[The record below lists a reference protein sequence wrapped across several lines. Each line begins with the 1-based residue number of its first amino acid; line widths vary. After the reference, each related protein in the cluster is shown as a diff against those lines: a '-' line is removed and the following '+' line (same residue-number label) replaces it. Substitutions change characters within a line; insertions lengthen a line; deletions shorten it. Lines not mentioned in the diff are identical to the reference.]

1 MKVLQKKGSI
11 ISAIFGGYRQALELS
26 QKRYSELY
34 TERAAN
40 AIAFYDDFLNN
51 LIVRFDNFQEPSLRR
66 KIQREIES
74 FFGRDEIQFVAIDG
88 TCKKDPF
95 NDFMV
100 FSSVAYGVRGTIS
113 LQGDPPTIQYKRR
126 GMDEDI
132 SFVAYVPVPFAE
144 IEDVA
149 NPERLEDFVVT
160 DQDKVDLSN
169 IQNTLMQLAEVYL
182 AYEIARSTFSD
193 GVRLILMD
201 HSPSSIM
208 ASTEVGTT
216 KDKIGLLGYQVGQR
230 TLNERDAI
238 VVYAHPFNE
247 DLGLPS
253 TKRFRMYNAVIAE
266 VERQKIRVGQQLDLT
281 DLAKRDAQRKNI
293 TVDEWFSEWEVHYKR
308 NKKAINSIG
317 KYDAKNKKFIP
328 SFDYESSWRD
338 SVRLFEDICY
348 QLFRKKEQEALIY
361 EATDPDDPTKTRRRW
376 MSPNDVKFLVSI
388 GLRALIEECWKNR
401 VMLLGIVKDSQ
412 SRYFTRNYY
421 GVMRYTK
428 VYESIDVKPQPW
440 TDRIVLEDIA
450 YGVSEITA
458 PWATTKFDSCFMTLH
473 LGKSEGSNEIEPMGV
488 RGDIVNQERLFARS
502 LGQFFLRR
510 RDDKASPL
518 MGHVIFMDRLL
529 QPHWDSELCEH
540 DDAQVVT
547 NELGTIQPF
556 LHRENT
562 VDNPGQR
569 VAMYFLDTLTRN
581 LFPEAIGHPDPLH
594 KADWGAKT
602 VGRKVAQIIAD
613 STISFLANPLSKT
626 LRSIRDSIKR

>member
-1 MKVLQKKGSI
+1 MQRKGSI
-11 ISAIFGGYRQALELS
+11 ISGIFSGYRRALDLS
-26 QKRYSELY
+26 QKRYTDLY

-40 AIAFYDDFLNN
+40 AIAFYEDFLKN
-51 LIVRFDNFQEPSLRR
+51 LIVGFDNFQEASLRR
-66 KIQREIES
+66 RIRREVEA

-95 NDFMV
+95 TDFMV
-100 FSSVAYGVRGTIS
+100 FSSIAYGVRGEIS
-113 LQGDPPTIQYKRR
+113 LQGDPPKIQYKRR
-126 GMDEDI
+126 GVDEDI

-160 DQDKVDLSN
+160 DQEKVDLSS
-169 IQNTLMQLAEVYL
+169 IHNTLMQLAEVYL
-182 AYEIARSTFSD
+182 AYEMARSTSPD
-193 GVRLILMD
+193 RARLILMD

-208 ASTEVGTT
+208 ASAEVGTSR
-216 KDKIGLLGYQVGQR
+216 DKIGLLGYQVGQR

-247 DLGLPS
+247 DLSLPS
-253 TKRFRMYNAVIAE
+253 SKRFRLYNAIIAE
-266 VERQKIRVGQQLDLT
+266 VVRKRIRVGQQLDLT
-281 DLAKRDAQRKNI
+281 DFAKRDAQRKNI
-293 TVDEWFSEWEVHYKR
+293 TIDEWFSEWQVHYQR
-308 NKKAINSIG
+308 NTKAINRLG
-317 KYDAKNKKFIP
+317 KYDATNETFTPI
-328 SFDYESSWRD
+328 FDYEYSWRD
-338 SVRLFEDICY
+338 SIRLFEDICY
-348 QLFRKKEQEALIY
+348 RLFKDKDQEALIY
-361 EATDPDDPTKTRRRW
+361 ETPDEDDPTKIRRRW

-421 GVMRYTK
+421 GVMRHAE
-428 VYESIDVKPQPW
+428 VYDAIDVKPLPW

-458 PWATTKFDSCFMTLH
+458 PWAITEFDSCFMTLH
-473 LGKSEGSNEIEPMGV
+473 LGKAEGSDEIKPMGV

-529 QPHWDSELCEH
+529 HPYWDLELCQGE
-540 DDAQVVT
+540 DAKVVT
-547 NELGTIQPF
+547 NDLGTIQPF
-556 LHRENT
+556 LHRNNT

-569 VAMYFLDTLTRN
+569 IAMYFLDTLTRN
-581 LFPEAIGHPDPLH
+581 LFPEAIGYPDPLH
-594 KADWGAKT
+594 KADGGAKT

-613 STISFLANPLSKT
+613 SAIFFVANPLSKSMRT
-626 LRSIRDSIKR
+626 IRDSIKR

>member
-1 MKVLQKKGSI
+1 MQRKGSI
-11 ISAIFGGYRQALELS
+11 ISGIFDGYRRALDLS
-26 QKRYSELY
+26 QKRYTELY
-34 TERAAN
+34 TERATN
-40 AIAFYDDFLNN
+40 AIAFYEDFLRN
-51 LIVRFDNFQEPSLRR
+51 LIVKFDSFQEVTLRR
-66 KIQREIES
+66 RIKREVEA

-95 NDFMV
+95 TDFMV
-100 FSSVAYGVRGTIS
+100 FSSIAYGVRGTIS
-113 LQGDPPTIQYKRR
+113 LQGNPPTIQYKRR
-126 GMDEDI
+126 GIDEDI

-160 DQDKVDLSN
+160 DQEKVDLSS
-169 IQNTLMQLAEVYL
+169 IHNTLMQLAEVYL
-182 AYEIARSTFSD
+182 AYEMARSDSPD
-193 GVRLILMD
+193 KARLILMD

-208 ASTEVGTT
+208 ASAEVGTS

-230 TLNERDAI
+230 TLNERDAT

-253 TKRFRMYNAVIAE
+253 TKRFRLYNAIIAE
-266 VERQKIRVGQQLDLT
+266 VVRKRIRVGQRLNLNDF
-281 DLAKRDAQRKNI
+281 AERDAKSKNI
-293 TVDEWFSEWEVHYKR
+293 TVEEWFGEWEVHFQR
-308 NKKAINSIG
+308 NKKAINTLG
-317 KYDAKNKKFIP
+317 KYDAKNRTFTP
-328 SFDYESSWRD
+328 SFDYDYSWRD

-348 QLFRKKEQEALIY
+348 RLFRDKDQEALIY
-361 EATDPDDPTKTRRRW
+361 EAPDEDNPTTMRRRW

-388 GLRALIEECWKNR
+388 GLRALIEKCWKTR
-401 VMLLGIVKDSQ
+401 VMLVGIVKDSQ

-421 GVMRYTK
+421 GVMRYAE
-428 VYESIDVKPQPW
+428 VYDKIDVKPLPW

-458 PWATTKFDSCFMTLH
+458 PWSTTEFDSCFMTLH
-473 LGKSEGSNEIEPMGV
+473 LGKAETSNEVKPMGV

-518 MGHVIFMDRLL
+518 MGHVIFIDRLL
-529 QPHWDSELCEH
+529 QPFWDSELCK
-540 DDAQVVT
+540 DNAAQVVT
-547 NELGTIQPF
+547 NDLGTIQPF
-556 LHRENT
+556 LHKDFT

-569 VAMYFLDTLTRN
+569 IAIYFLDTLTRN
-581 LFPEAIGHPDPLH
+581 LFPEAIGYPDPLH
-594 KADWGAKT
+594 KADGGAKT

-613 STISFLANPLSKT
+613 SAISFMANPLSKAMRT
-626 LRSIRDSIKR
+626 IRDAVKR